1 VHSAL
6 EGWIIMLSVAKCL
19 IHREFVVLRVK

>member
-1 VHSAL
+1 L